1 MAFFFNFVAICTILY
16 FLVRLILWLVLDSDI
31 ELFVLSKLGKPISS
45 LKGKVVWITGA
56 SSGIGRDLAIALA
69 KNGVRL
75 CLSARNISELL
86 KVKQDCIA
94 QSNGTLGPN
103 DVYVLQMDMLDI
115 NHHNDYFN
123 MVIDQFKT
131 LDILV
136 NNAGRSQRADWNNI
150 SVKVDRELFELDVFS
165 VVHLSRIALN
175 FFIRN
180 SMKGHLAVTSSTAG
194 LIGAPN
200 SASYTGA
207 KHALHGYFET
217 LRNEPFDVNITIFC
231 PGPTSTNFLQE
242 AFTDTPGAKYNQSV
256 RPEDKRMTS
265 ERCGYLYAI
274 ALANKTQLSWVGAFP
289 INLIL
294 YIGCYYPN
302 IKKLLLKIVGMRRL
316 RQVRD
321 SR

>member
-1 MAFFFNFVAICTILY
+1 MAFFFNFVAICTIVY

-94 QSNGTLGPN
+94 QSNGSLGPN

-207 KHALHGYFET
+207 KHALH
-217 LRNEPFDVNITIFC
+217 
-231 PGPTSTNFLQE
+231 
-242 AFTDTPGAKYNQSV
+242 KYNQSV

-274 ALANKTQLSWVGAFP
+274 ALANKTHLSWVGTFP

-302 IKKLLLKIVGMRRL
+302 VKKLLLKIVGMRRL